1 MILRVP
7 ATSGIITSNDGAIT
21 YAEITGEGLATD
33 AYTQAVINSQG
44 LTFLNT
50 SILDYCAVYNGAVK
64 TVNDDGT
71 FNITLPFTISGFSTT
86 PNATESDSGLSVGST
101 ITYDEIVSALNLYA
115 VPASTSRKSVDLTTL
130 TGWEALSSGTHNITV
145 VAKADGYRDSEP
157 SEAVQVTKAG
167 HTLTFNLAEA
177 STLTINGVSATSPA
191 TITTGDVIVVTA
203 KKTSGADRSPSSA
216 DVIVT
221 YDGKT
226 ETITA
231 DYSTGDVSKTI
242 NITAGDMDI
251 VAQAT
256 TKEATATLTIYYT
269 EGGAASGE
277 TWLLNETISPYVN
290 TDITYTAY
298 FQSNGQ
304 TYSEITYGPDIAN
317 ITCLVKYDNTQV
329 YLTDTGWSNEAYRT
343 ITFETAPT
351 GDLLTWLQANAT
363 KQ

>member
-86 PNATESDSGLSVGST
+86 PDATESDSGLSVGST

-157 SEAVQVTKAG
+157 SEAVSVTKQGA
-167 HTLTFNLAEA
+167 HTLTISGCYAFVNESLVN
-177 STLTINGVSATSPA
+177 SGYTLKNGDTISISQNEDNGGIRANATLL
-191 TITTGDVIVVTA
+191 INDVEQSLDGSNKA
-203 KKTSGADRSPSSA
+203 FSNTSL
-216 DVIVT
+216 
-221 YDGKT
+221 
-226 ETITA
+226 
-231 DYSTGDVSKTI
+231 
-242 NITAGDMDI
+242 DI
-251 VAQAT
+251 VLALPGT
-256 TKEATATLTIYYT
+256 VSPFVSFVIDYT
-269 EGGAASGE
+269 EDGGGSMSE
-277 TWLLNETISPYVN
+277 TWLLNGNLSKMGRN
-290 TDITYTAY
+290 TFTNINFT
-298 FQSNGQ
+298 SNGQ
-304 TYSEITYGPDIAN
+304 TFTSIITRYPAIDDEMIMS
-317 ITCLVKYDNTQV
+317 YDSTTV
-329 YLTDTGWSNEAYRT
+329 VTGGGVWTNEAYKT

-351 GDLLTWLQANAT
+351 GNLLTWLQANAT